1 VDWGIK
7 LRGAVLAAL
16 VVLAPGVRGD
26 VLPAD
31 SGIREM
37 ATTDPQ
43 RARGLLARA
52 VVRFREQGDAAFAA
66 FNHPAEF
73 VDAELYVYVLGTD
86 GTFLASGGSSAAL
99 IGRKVTNMRDA
110 FGTPFFYDMLE
121 KAKASDTGTVEYRW
135 LNRLHQ
141 KPERKITYFHKV
153 GNRILAVGYYIPRA
167 SAEQAAAL
175 LGRAVAAVKADPAKA
190 IAAFN
195 DLNGGF
201 IEDDLY
207 VFVVD
212 LKDGKFKAHGVSPR
226 LVESDGFAL
235 TDPNGKP
242 IIRQMADA
250 LKAGDGGEL
259 DYAWRNPVTR
269 KVEEKHTRF
278 RKVGDLL
285 VAVGYYTR

>member
-1 VDWGIK
+1 MDWGIK

-110 FGTPFFYDMLE
+110 FGTPFFYD
-121 KAKASDTGTVEYRW
+121 
-135 LNRLHQ
+135 
-141 KPERKITYFHKV
+141 KI
-153 GNRILAVGYYIPRA
+153 
-167 SAEQAAAL
+167 
-175 LGRAVAAVKADPAKA
+175 GRAHV
-190 IAAFN
+190 
-195 DLNGGF
+195 
-201 IEDDLY
+201 
-207 VFVVD
+207 
-212 LKDGKFKAHGVSPR
+212 
-226 LVESDGFAL
+226 
-235 TDPNGKP
+235 
-242 IIRQMADA
+242 
-250 LKAGDGGEL
+250 
-259 DYAWRNPVTR
+259 
-269 KVEEKHTRF
+269 
-278 RKVGDLL
+278 
-285 VAVGYYTR
+285 